1 MLTVK
6 KHRVCADKPLTVCS
20 FCLRESPPPLWHR
33 PALRPYSSG
42 ARCPCPARA
51 ATPADRSRTQKFF
64 SLSHLFTLSL
74 SLTLTHVIFGIA
86 LIIAAD
92 DGRRDGCRRTFPP
105 AITPSYPP
113 SQFATASETLVAV
126 RPSRSHS
133 HPGRPLTS
141 SCPLRRGDGGGGVGK
156 TIKQRKSSTAKCLSA
171 KTFPLASFALIAFL
185 LQATLSR

>member
-6 KHRVCADKPLTVCS
+6 KHRVCTDKQLTVCS

-64 SLSHLFTLSL
+64 SLSLSH
-74 SLTLTHVIFGIA
+74 THVIFGIA

-113 SQFATASETLVAV
+113 SQFATASETLVAM

-133 HPGRPLTS
+133 HPGRPRPLTS
-141 SCPLRRGDGGGGVGK
+141 SCPLRR
-156 TIKQRKSSTAKCLSA
+156 R
-171 KTFPLASFALIAFL
+171 
-185 LQATLSR
+185 RRWRRRWENH

>member
-1 MLTVK
+1 MKARRLYGVPFTDPRCV
-6 KHRVCADKPLTVCS
+6 H
-20 FCLRESPPPLWHR
+20 SPPVRGVLVPHALPHLPTALAHR
-33 PALRPYSSG
+33 SS
-42 ARCPCPARA
+42 
-51 ATPADRSRTQKFF
+51 SHSHIS
-64 SLSHLFTLSL
+64 SLSLSLSL

-113 SQFATASETLVAV
+113 SQFATASETLVAM

-133 HPGRPLTS
+133 HPGRPRPLTS